1 MSESGKGHLA
11 MLAFSFGI
19 AGSFSLG
26 SQVANLISP
35 VAITSARFFLT
46 AILLGTVVALWRKL
60 ERRHL
65 KASWRYAVAGSL
77 MATYFVL
84 MFIALKTAS
93 AVSTSTVF
101 TLTPLM
107 SGAFGWILLRQ
118 TMTRRMSIAL
128 CVGAVGALWVI
139 FNADLQAF
147 LAFRVGTG
155 EMIFFVGCVAHA
167 IYTPF
172 LRLANKGEP
181 PVVFVFGMV
190 VTGTIILLVYGWRDI
205 TSTRWLELPAIV
217 WVTIGYITLI
227 ATTLTFVAVNY
238 ASLRLP
244 SAKVMAYTYLTPSWV
259 ILWEFASG
267 NALPPLPILVGVLI
281 TIVALIML
289 LGQDREQV

>member
-1 MSESGKGHLA
+1 

-35 VAITSARFFLT
+35 VAITSARFLFT

-60 ERRHL
+60 EWRHL
-65 KASWRYAVAGSL
+65 KASWRYAVAGCL

-118 TMTRRMSIAL
+118 TMTKRMSIAL
-128 CVGAVGALWVI
+128 SIGAVGALWVI
-139 FNADLQAF
+139 FDADLQAF

-172 LRLANKGEP
+172 LRLANRGEP

-190 VTGTIILLVYGWRDI
+190 FTGSIILLIYGWRDI
-205 TSTRWLELPAIV
+205 TSTQWLHLPSIV
-217 WVTIGYITLI
+217 WVTIGYVTLI
-227 ATTLTFVAVNY
+227 ATTLTFVAVNF

-259 ILWEFASG
+259 ILWEFAFG

-289 LGQDREQV
+289 LGQDGEQV